1 MDLKGDSDIENALRR
16 VGELLDAD
24 GHAYAIVILGGA
36 ALNLLGIVQ
45 RPTTDVDILAFA
57 NPETPQPTALRE
69 PPERIAGLHAGARQ
83 GCQTCPQ
90 GSGIR

>member
-1 MDLKGDSDIENALRR
+1 MDLQNNSDVETALQR

-45 RPTTDVDILAFA
+45 RPTTDVDILAFVRSGRLDRTGERPLPRPSRPRA
-57 NPETPQPTALRE
+57 RE
-69 PPERIAGLHAGARQ
+69 
-83 GCQTCPQ
+83 
-90 GSGIR
+90 